1 MDKILLVED
10 ERLISDVMARFLQ
23 QKGFH
28 VDTAYTLQEGLD
40 KYSTDHIVVLLDIAL
55 GNETS
60 FPLLKKIK
68 EENPKTIVIMVS
80 GRSSEENIREATKLG
95 ADAFVSKPFKRE
107 YLEYVILSK
116 IRAAQKEQT
125 GGADSQ

>member
-1 MDKILLVED
+1 MDRILLVED
-10 ERLISDVMARFLQ
+10 ERLISDVIARFLQ
-23 QKGFH
+23 QKGFQ
-28 VDTAYTLQEGLD
+28 VDTAYTLSEGVD

-55 GNETS
+55 GDETS

-80 GRSSEENIREATKLG
+80 GQSSEENIREATKLG

-116 IRAAQKEQT
+116 IRAAHKDKEKEQEK
-125 GGADSQ
+125 

>member
-10 ERLISDVMARFLQ
+10 EKLIADVIARFLE
-23 QKGFH
+23 QKGFQ
-28 VDTAYTLQEGLD
+28 VDTAHTLAEGTEKFSEEHL
-40 KYSTDHIVVLLDIAL
+40 VVLLDIAL

-68 EENPKTIVIMVS
+68 DESPKTIVIMVS
-80 GRSSEENIREATKLG
+80 GQASEENIREATKLG

-116 IRAAQKEQT
+116 IRSAKKGKTE
-125 GGADSQ
+125 